1 MPLLLEK
8 APLTKLV
15 GVRLDFETHQKLLAV
30 AEKQGLGQILRIAV
44 REYLSKKPEAPTAN

>member
-15 GVRLDFETHQKLLAV
+15 GVRLDSETHQKLLAV
-30 AEKQGLGQILRIAV
+30 AKKQGLGQTIRIAV
-44 REYLSKKPEAPTAN
+44 REYLSKKSEAPTAN